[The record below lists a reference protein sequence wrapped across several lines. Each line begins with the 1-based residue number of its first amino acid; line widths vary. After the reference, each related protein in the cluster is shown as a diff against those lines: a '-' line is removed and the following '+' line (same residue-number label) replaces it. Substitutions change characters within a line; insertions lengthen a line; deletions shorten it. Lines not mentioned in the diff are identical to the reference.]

1 MRKNPGFTGI
11 VVLTLA
17 LGIGANAAIFS
28 VVNAVIFKPLPFKE
42 PDRLVHLWEGRGGLR
57 YQRGTDS
64 NFITVRPGTFH
75 DWREQSRSFAEM
87 SAYSWRTM
95 MHTGGDKAEMLWAHH
110 VADRFFETLGV
121 PPELG
126 RTFTADDY
134 LPGAPRVVILG
145 LNLWR
150 NRFGADPAIIGRT
163 ISLDSQAHTV
173 VGVMPPGFYPTRF
186 FSPPDLWTPRWF
198 NAEEKYNRVEWGLTT
213 IARLKPDITLDEAHA
228 EMQVVA
234 RSIEQANPEHYQN
247 MGAVLVPVD
256 AELVGSHGKLFF
268 LLLGAVALV
277 LLVACVNVANLLLAR
292 ATERAR
298 EFSVRAALGASRARL
313 IRQLLT
319 ESLLLAVT
327 GAALGLLFANWGIR
341 PVVALLPEASRVPRL
356 DSVELDLSVLAF
368 TCSVAL
374 VTGLLFGLAPAMR
387 AARPDLSEV
396 LKEGGRSQALGSK
409 GRRAGNLLVVSE
421 VALSLILLAAAGLLV
436 QSFRQMQRIDPGFSP
451 TNLLTFRIRVPEYR
465 YGKFEVGGSNRS
477 RAKLYEQLEQQVAT
491 LPGVESVAVAGKLP
505 MRHGPNPWGV
515 SVEGRG
521 AAPNQ
526 DDGRG
531 AVSRRTAL
539 YIHGST
545 SDQRVSPAYFRT
557 LGIKL
562 LGGRLLDERETADA
576 PMVAVVNETFARKF
590 FPDEDPVGKRV
601 TVDYTSWFPQMTI
614 VGVVADVKLNGLDK
628 EPYPEMFWAM
638 AQAPSASV
646 WLVIRTGTDPLALA
660 GAVLQTVRQ
669 LDNDLPI
676 LELDSM
682 EGVIADSLWRP
693 RFSAL
698 LIGLFGL
705 LALLLAAAGIY
716 GVTSYSVSQRTREI
730 GIRIALGAEA
740 PDVLGL
746 VIGQGLRLVLI
757 GVVIGLLGS
766 LALTRVIASLLFG
779 VSATDPLTFA
789 SVALLLV
796 VVALVACFI
805 PARRAART
813 DPMIALRT
821 E

>member
-1 MRKNPGFTGI
+1 
-11 VVLTLA
+11 
-17 LGIGANAAIFS
+17 
-28 VVNAVIFKPLPFKE
+28 
-42 PDRLVHLWEGRGGLR
+42 
-57 YQRGTDS
+57 
-64 NFITVRPGTFH
+64 
-75 DWREQSRSFAEM
+75 
-87 SAYSWRTM
+87 
-95 MHTGGDKAEMLWAHH
+95 
-110 VADRFFETLGV
+110 
-121 PPELG
+121 
-126 RTFTADDY
+126 
-134 LPGAPRVVILG
+134 
-145 LNLWR
+145 
-150 NRFGADPAIIGRT
+150 
-163 ISLDSQAHTV
+163 
-173 VGVMPPGFYPTRF
+173 
-186 FSPPDLWTPRWF
+186 
-198 NAEEKYNRVEWGLTT
+198 
-213 IARLKPDITLDEAHA
+213 
-228 EMQVVA
+228 
-234 RSIEQANPEHYQN
+234 
-247 MGAVLVPVD
+247 
-256 AELVGSHGKLFF
+256 
-268 LLLGAVALV
+268 
-277 LLVACVNVANLLLAR
+277 
-292 ATERAR
+292 
-298 EFSVRAALGASRARL
+298 
-313 IRQLLT
+313 
-319 ESLLLAVT
+319 
-327 GAALGLLFANWGIR
+327 
-341 PVVALLPEASRVPRL
+341 
-356 DSVELDLSVLAF
+356 
-368 TCSVAL
+368 
-374 VTGLLFGLAPAMR
+374 
-387 AARPDLSEV
+387 
-396 LKEGGRSQALGSK
+396 
-409 GRRAGNLLVVSE
+409 
-421 VALSLILLAAAGLLV
+421 
-436 QSFRQMQRIDPGFSP
+436 
-451 TNLLTFRIRVPEYR
+451 
-465 YGKFEVGGSNRS
+465 
-477 RAKLYEQLEQQVAT
+477 
-491 LPGVESVAVAGKLP
+491 
-505 MRHGPNPWGV
+505 
-515 SVEGRG
+515 
-521 AAPNQ
+521 
-526 DDGRG
+526 
-531 AVSRRTAL
+531 
-539 YIHGST
+539 
-545 SDQRVSPAYFRT
+545 
-557 LGIKL
+557 
-562 LGGRLLDERETADA
+562 
-576 PMVAVVNETFARKF
+576 
-590 FPDEDPVGKRV
+590 V